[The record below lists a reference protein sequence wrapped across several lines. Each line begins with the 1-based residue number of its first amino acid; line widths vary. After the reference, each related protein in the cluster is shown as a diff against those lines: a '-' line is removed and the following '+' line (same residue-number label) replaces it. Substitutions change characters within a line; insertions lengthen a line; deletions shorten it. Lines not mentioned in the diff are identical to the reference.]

1 MSVCESSLY
10 IVDISLLL
18 EMFNVKDERCVR
30 VVTES

>member
-10 IVDISLLL
+10 TVDISLLL
-18 EMFNVKDERCVR
+18 EMFNVKDEHCAR